1 MRKLLLTALAM
12 LPLAAPVTAFATTWY
27 VLNYGTN
34 KCETSAA
41 IVHRS
46 GIAAFASPGALEAAL
61 RVTALFKEKHVY
73 RDNSGQVT
81 GVTIIN
87 SSDIAMAY
95 FPDLKHCQIALAAGI
110 EQGQV
115 AEPRGQTILR
125 PTIDIAAESK
135 LAFPLPHRRGQVTM
149 VKRQKLEGAAGV
161 LEFKG
166 RTADDPEFAS
176 WLAEHRAHKGG
187 KIRISQGGT
196 GVRVMFTRESDM
208 VLWKRRS
215 EKAAKATS

>member
-1 MRKLLLTALAM
+1 MRDFGSNL
-12 LPLAAPVTAFATTWY
+12 
-27 VLNYGTN
+27 
-34 KCETSAA
+34 
-41 IVHRS
+41 HRS

-95 FPDLKHCQIALAAGI
+95 FPDLKHCQIALAVGI

-125 PTIDIAAESK
+125 PTIDKAAESK
-135 LAFPLPHRRGQVTM
+135 LAFPLPHRRDQVSM
-149 VKRQKLEGAAGV
+149 VKRQKVEDAAAFSSSRGA
-161 LEFKG
+161 L
-166 RTADDPEFAS
+166 RTTQNSPRGLPS
-176 WLAEHRAHKGG
+176 TGPTRGG

-196 GVRVMFTRESDM
+196 GCPRDVHQRERYGD
-208 VLWKRRS
+208 V
-215 EKAAKATS
+215 EEAI